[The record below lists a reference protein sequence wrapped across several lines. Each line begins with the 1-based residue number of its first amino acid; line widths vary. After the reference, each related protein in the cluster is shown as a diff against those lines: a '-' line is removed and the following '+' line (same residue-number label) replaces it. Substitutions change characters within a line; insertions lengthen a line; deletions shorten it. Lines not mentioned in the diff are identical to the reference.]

1 MSKGLHKY
9 KILFLWAKCQ
19 EYNSRAQDKHIFYFQ
34 INSNKFLSGHTPS
47 STFNDNGT
55 LSSSSSL
62 PPSLALFLILPIYEA
77 YGRAS
82 LWSLCA
88 HPWLMSSF
96 PCMPYFLVP
105 SSLWWNVPSWFLPT
119 FSLDCFFILV
129 QLHYIFLTHSLSFTC
144 I

>member
-19 EYNSRAQDKHIFYFQ
+19 EYNSRAQDQHIFYFQ

-62 PPSLALFLILPIYEA
+62 PHSLALFLILPIYEA

-82 LWSLCA
+82 LWSLCV

-96 PCMPYFLVP
+96 PCMPYFFIP

-119 FSLDCFFILV
+119 FSLDCSFILV
-129 QLHYIFLTHSLSFTC
+129 KLHYVFLTHSLSFTC